1 MAEYEI
7 IGRRKSSSAESQSL
21 RPPTDNMSLRQRLA
35 EMQRLE
41 AQAGQGMGEAI
52 ATVASG
58 AVAEPVGGLVGM
70 ATTPVQGLPQ
80 GVRNIEATTQA
91 LTYQPRSQLGQ
102 QVLGGVA
109 QTLEPIGRPLQAAS
123 NYLGERGFE
132 AGGAPLGAIGQ
143 TIIPAALEAIPGFRA
158 IRTTR
163 TQRMPE
169 PTVPPVQPSAPGQPS
184 TPGQPSAPGQTSAAP
199 ESFDLGMATR
209 QEAENIDAGLRSAR
223 RGQMANLASQVQAD
237 TQIMKDA
244 EALGISLNPAHY
256 STSRAYID
264 MENALKSRLGVE
276 LAANEEKAIRDLGI
290 QADRLI
296 QDFGGF
302 TDRDLLNSSVRSN
315 FKSTIDGLKAKSN
328 RLYDAVDGS
337 IPAELRVTPQNAIA
351 YLDEQKRKLGGSVG
365 LLNKAERDLNK
376 LLGNPKTPPTYFAL
390 NRVRINIGRAL
401 GGEDSPYSSIDKKSL
416 SEAYD
421 VLSRDQLNVADA
433 FGVGDDLRDAQ
444 SLVSRRKDL
453 EDASIEILGK
463 ELRDSILPRLTQSAT
478 GLTKGDA
485 TKLENMMQAL
495 PAELRPQAAATLLG
509 DLFVSGGRRS
519 SEMSA
524 GFVGVFRALDRNK
537 SAKDLLFSYLPEE
550 ARTRFDM
557 IGRVATGIYRAKG
570 LENTSRSARDVIAA
584 LESGGL
590 IEKIYGV
597 GKRSLAAEGVSSTVG
612 LPGIGTAVTVA
623 NAIAEKATPAVEAAD
638 ALLASRQFQRA
649 IQSHAA
655 GAVNEAE
662 LALKNS
668 PQYQQW
674 LRAQNANIRADVVAM
689 GLIPWLLQ
697 TSEEE

>member
-1 MAEYEI
+1 
-7 IGRRKSSSAESQSL
+7 
-21 RPPTDNMSLRQRLA
+21 
-35 EMQRLE
+35 
-41 AQAGQGMGEAI
+41 
-52 ATVASG
+52 
-58 AVAEPVGGLVGM
+58 
-70 ATTPVQGLPQ
+70 
-80 GVRNIEATTQA
+80 
-91 LTYQPRSQLGQ
+91 
-102 QVLGGVA
+102 
-109 QTLEPIGRPLQAAS
+109 
-123 NYLGERGFE
+123 
-132 AGGAPLGAIGQ
+132 
-143 TIIPAALEAIPGFRA
+143 
-158 IRTTR
+158 
-163 TQRMPE
+163 
-169 PTVPPVQPSAPGQPS
+169 
-184 TPGQPSAPGQTSAAP
+184 
-199 ESFDLGMATR
+199 
-209 QEAENIDAGLRSAR
+209 
-223 RGQMANLASQVQAD
+223 
-237 TQIMKDA
+237 
-244 EALGISLNPAHY
+244 
-256 STSRAYID
+256 
-264 MENALKSRLGVE
+264 
-276 LAANEEKAIRDLGI
+276 
-290 QADRLI
+290 
-296 QDFGGF
+296 
-302 TDRDLLNSSVRSN
+302 
-315 FKSTIDGLKAKSN
+315 
-328 RLYDAVDGS
+328 
-337 IPAELRVTPQNAIA
+337 
-351 YLDEQKRKLGGSVG
+351 
-365 LLNKAERDLNK
+365 
-376 LLGNPKTPPTYFAL
+376 
-390 NRVRINIGRAL
+390 
-401 GGEDSPYSSIDKKSL
+401 
-416 SEAYD
+416 
-421 VLSRDQLNVADA
+421 
-433 FGVGDDLRDAQ
+433 
-444 SLVSRRKDL
+444 L

-478 GLTKGDA
+478 GLTKGDV

-524 GFVGVFRALDRNK
+524 GFVGVFKALDRNK
-537 SAKDLLFSYLPEE
+537 SAKDLLFSYLPED